1 MSICQFQRLLCYK
14 NEIIS
19 HNIRAEAL
27 RFSQQYKI
35 HCDPAQIPQGV
46 DGVENLL
53 KDNVSIAP
61 AECTDKLPLNDPC
74 Y

>member
-1 MSICQFQRLLCYK
+1 MCYK

-19 HNIRAEAL
+19 DNIRAEAL
-27 RFSQQYKI
+27 SFSQQHKT

-53 KDNVSIAP
+53 RDNAFIDLAG
-61 AECTDKLPLNDPC
+61 CTDKLLPNDPC